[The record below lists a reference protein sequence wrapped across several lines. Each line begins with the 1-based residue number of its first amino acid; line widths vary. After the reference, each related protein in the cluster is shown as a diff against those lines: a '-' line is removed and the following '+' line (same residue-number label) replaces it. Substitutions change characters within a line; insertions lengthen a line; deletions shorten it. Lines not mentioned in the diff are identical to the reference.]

1 MSALAILRQS
11 RIHSDAI
18 GVYQEEFMNPDNF
31 EIAWRMGGIWPQSL
45 LPGSGYFSTHE
56 DGNFRGLTKDEC
68 A

>member
-1 MSALAILRQS
+1 MSAPAIWRKAS
-11 RIHSDAI
+11 IHSDAI

-45 LPGSGYFSTHE
+45 LAGSGYFSTHE